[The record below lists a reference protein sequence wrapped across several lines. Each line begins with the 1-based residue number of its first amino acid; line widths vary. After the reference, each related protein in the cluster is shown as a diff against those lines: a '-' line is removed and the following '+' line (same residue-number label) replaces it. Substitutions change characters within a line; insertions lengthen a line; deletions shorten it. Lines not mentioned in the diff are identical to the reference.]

1 MNRTQLY
8 LDPAQ
13 QKMLRAMADER
24 STTISQLVREAIGE
38 IIARYRKQEA
48 KSPAGIEGIIGVCRI
63 EQDVDGSA
71 NHDDIYD

>member
-13 QKMLRAMADER
+13 QKMLRAMANER
-24 STTISQLVREAIGE
+24 STTISQLIREAIGE
-38 IIARYRKQEA
+38 IIARYRKKEVE
-48 KSPAGIEGIIGVCRI
+48 SPTGIEGIIGICRN
-63 EQDVDGSA
+63 ESDVDGSA